1 MSAVLKKIPESERE
15 KVTEITM
22 DFSDSKFSIA
32 KQCFPKATIVIDCF
46 HIVQRLCEGLEEM
59 RLKFKRLAVTE
70 TKKEAAAF
78 VQNEERKAKQRAY
91 YRKRHPKNK
100 KEHRGRKRI
109 RKQKYRPALL
119 ANGETKVEMLTRSR
133 NLLAQSV
140 FNGFQDLVASFF
152 TDIDPELKVTPAKGK
167 TIAADAPELTRLKA
181 YTETLEENALV
192 ISGDH
197 QAMVTIK
204 GVDDNFAQAT
214 EIGNLL
220 YGDGTFTLHADVLEF
235 GVLGIQL
242 AAQLGLGASFDAP
255 LQVYAPKKG
264 ERVNLAN
271 PTASFTQSELYSPGV
286 VFAVKQE
293 KYDAHYI
300 ITSLRFARQLFG
312 QQGRVSAIEL
322 KFKDGTD
329 IRDAQKDI
337 QEILGEGFTVEDRY
351 QQQADVFRIMEVEKL
366 IAYLFLTFILLVAC
380 FNIIGSVSMLI
391 IDKKDD
397 VRTLRN
403 LGAKDNQV
411 IRIFLFEGRLISG
424 FGALAGIVL
433 GLLLCY
439 LQQAYGF
446 ITLGNSAGSFVVDAY
461 PVSVRLWDVALI
473 FVTVLLVSY
482 GALWYPVRYL
492 AKRLLD

>member
-1 MSAVLKKIPESERE
+1 MP
-15 KVTEITM
+15 T
-22 DFSDSKFSIA
+22 
-32 KQCFPKATIVIDCF
+32 CW
-46 HIVQRLCEGLEEM
+46 
-59 RLKFKRLAVTE
+59 
-70 TKKEAAAF
+70 
-78 VQNEERKAKQRAY
+78 N
-91 YRKRHPKNK
+91 
-100 KEHRGRKRI
+100 
-109 RKQKYRPALL
+109 
-119 ANGETKVEMLTRSR
+119 
-133 NLLAQSV
+133 
-140 FNGFQDLVASFF
+140 
-152 TDIDPELKVTPAKGK
+152 
-167 TIAADAPELTRLKA
+167 
-181 YTETLEENALV
+181 
-192 ISGDH
+192 
-197 QAMVTIK
+197 
-204 GVDDNFAQAT
+204 
-214 EIGNLL
+214 
-220 YGDGTFTLHADVLEF
+220 ADVLEF

-271 PTASFTQSELYSPGV
+271 PSTSFTQSELYSPGV

-312 QQGRVSAIEL
+312 QQGRVSAVEL
-322 KFKDGTD
+322 QLKDGTD
-329 IRDAQKDI
+329 IRQAQKDI
-337 QEILGEGFTVEDRY
+337 QEILGDGFTVENRY
-351 QQQADVFRIMEVEKL
+351 QQQSDVFRIMEVEKL

-403 LGAKDNQV
+403 LGAQDNQI

-424 FGALAGIVL
+424 FGALAGIVF

-446 ITLGNSAGSFVVDAY
+446 ITLGDSAGSFVVDAY
-461 PVSVRLWDVALI
+461 PVSVRLWDVVVI
-473 FVTVLLVSY
+473 FATVLLVSY